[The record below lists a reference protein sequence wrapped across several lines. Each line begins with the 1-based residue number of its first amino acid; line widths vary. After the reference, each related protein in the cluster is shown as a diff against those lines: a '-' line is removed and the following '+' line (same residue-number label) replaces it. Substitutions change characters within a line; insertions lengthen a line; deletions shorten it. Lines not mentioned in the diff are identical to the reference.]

1 MSTRR
6 KTRVDFLFKKKI
18 RIWKKLLEKLNY
30 N

>member
-6 KTRVDFLFKKKI
+6 KTRVDFLFKKI